1 MHKTVVLLSGGID
14 SATCLWWAKKKNWDI
29 YTISFNYFNRTKR
42 ETHATELLLE
52 QVDVKQHK
60 NVEIPFL
67 KDIEDLMKLHLNV
80 STKIT
85 TFPSA
90 YIPSRNLIFYGLAAS
105 WAESIGA
112 KWIVGG
118 HHKLDFDLFPD
129 STPEFFKLL
138 NELLRI
144 GTWISKK
151 NTLKIIRPLETLNKY
166 DVLKL
171 ALKLKVP
178 LHLTWSCY
186 QGGVKPCE
194 KCDACIKRKEAFN
207 TMKLSAPLYDY

>member
-1 MHKTVVLLSGGID
+1 LPKTVVLLSGGID
-14 SATCLWWAKKKNWDI
+14 SATCLWWAKKKKWDI

-42 ETHATELLLE
+42 ETRAAELLLD
-52 QVDVKQHK
+52 QVDVKQHQ

-67 KDIEDLMKLHLNV
+67 KDIEDLMKLNFNV
-80 STKIT
+80 SNKIT
-85 TFPSA
+85 TFPHA

-112 KWIVGG
+112 KWIISG

-129 STPEFFKLL
+129 STPEFFNLL

-151 NTLKIIRPLETLNKY
+151 NTLKIIRPLEKLTKY

-194 KCDACIKRKEAFN
+194 TCDSCIKRKEAFN
-207 TMKLSAPLYDY
+207 IMKLSDPLYEY

>member
-42 ETHATELLLE
+42 ETRATELLLE

-67 KDIEDLMKLHLNV
+67 KDIEDLMKLHFNV

-186 QGGVKPCE
+186 HGGVKPCE

-207 TMKLSAPLYDY
+207 TMKLSDPLYDY

>member
-29 YTISFNYFNRTKR
+29 YTFSFNYFNRTKR
-42 ETHATELLLE
+42 ETRATELLLE

-67 KDIEDLMKLHLNV
+67 KDIEDLMKLHFNV
-80 STKIT
+80 STKII

-118 HHKLDFDLFPD
+118 HHKLDFDLQF
-129 STPEFFKLL
+129 LL
-138 NELLRI
+138 IRQIFQRIRELL
-144 GTWISKK
+144 
-151 NTLKIIRPLETLNKY
+151 
-166 DVLKL
+166 
-171 ALKLKVP
+171 
-178 LHLTWSCY
+178 
-186 QGGVKPCE
+186 
-194 KCDACIKRKEAFN
+194 CI
-207 TMKLSAPLYDY
+207 D

>member
-67 KDIEDLMKLHLNV
+67 KDIEDLMKLNLKISN
-80 STKIT
+80 KIT
-85 TFPSA
+85 KFPSA
-90 YIPSRNLIFYGLAAS
+90 YIPSRNLILYGLAAS

-112 KWIVGG
+112 KWIGGG
-118 HHKLDFDLFPD
+118 HDKLDFDLFPD

-194 KCDACIKRKEAFN
+194 KFDSCIKRKEAFN
-207 TMKLSAPLYDY
+207 TMNLSDPLYDY